1 MEIKNLNSF
10 LQVATTQNFT
20 KAASILGY
28 SQSNISVH
36 IQQLEEELG
45 VLLFNRLSKKV
56 VLTQYGEALIPYAKQ
71 CLSSALKIESLFQ
84 NDTVLKGNI
93 RIGFTES
100 TFERFFKKTI
110 INFHEKYPHV
120 STEISVDATSRL
132 LKQLN
137 SSELDIVILIGVPQ
151 NYSNI
156 KHHYIKKSDIYIV
169 ASANHPLALKQE
181 EILPFDLYDKEF
193 ILTENTSPYNISF
206 QQFLM
211 EKNIH
216 IRSYIKL
223 QSPEM
228 IISLLKQGSY
238 LSVLPDFT
246 IKNAVSSGELVKLK
260 VPDYSGNQAIQILTH
275 KNTVISPPMN
285 GFLRQIEMVIEK
297 NEI

>member
-71 CLSSALKIESLFQ
+71 CLSSALQIESLFQ

-100 TFERFFKKTI
+100 TFESFFEKTI
-110 INFHEKYPHV
+110 VKFHEKYPHV
-120 STEISVDATSRL
+120 SAEITVDATSRL
-132 LKQLN
+132 LKQLD

-151 NYSNI
+151 NYTNI

-169 ASANHPLALKQE
+169 ASTNHPLALKQE
-181 EILPFDLYDKEF
+181 EILPCDLYDMEF

-211 EKNIH
+211 EENIH

-223 QSPEM
+223 QSPKM
-228 IISLLKQGSY
+228 IISLLKRGSY

-246 IKNAVSSGELVKLK
+246 ITNAVNSGELVKLR
-260 VPDYSGNQAIQILTH
+260 VPDYSCNQAIQILTH
-275 KNTVISPPMN
+275 KNTIISPPMN
-285 GFLRQIEMVIEK
+285 GFLRRIEMVIEK

>member
-71 CLSSALKIESLFQ
+71 CLSSALQIESLFQ

-100 TFERFFKKTI
+100 TFESFFEKTI
-110 INFHEKYPHV
+110 VKFHEKYPHV
-120 STEISVDATSRL
+120 SAEITVDATSRL
-132 LKQLN
+132 LKQLD

-151 NYSNI
+151 NYTNI

-169 ASANHPLALKQE
+169 ASTNHPLALKQE
-181 EILPFDLYDKEF
+181 EILPCDLYDMEF
-193 ILTENTSPYNISF
+193 ILTENTSPYNIS
-206 QQFLM
+206 
-211 EKNIH
+211 
-216 IRSYIKL
+216 
-223 QSPEM
+223 
-228 IISLLKQGSY
+228 LLKRGSY

-246 IKNAVSSGELVKLK
+246 ITNAVNSGELVKLR
-260 VPDYSGNQAIQILTH
+260 VPDYSCNQAIQILTH
-275 KNTVISPPMN
+275 KNTIISPPMN